1 MKSWVCNSS
10 LWFRNASAPLQCIFP
25 CLNVLQFFESA
36 CYQMLN
42 YLVTH
47 LKATD
52 APKVAGTSALH
63 DTATVMCHT
72 VAMPAVA
79 GSPASKA

>member
-1 MKSWVCNSS
+1 
-10 LWFRNASAPLQCIFP
+10 
-25 CLNVLQFFESA
+25 
-36 CYQMLN
+36 MLN

-52 APKVAGTSALH
+52 APKVASTSALH

-79 GSPASKA
+79 GSHASKA

>member
-1 MKSWVCNSS
+1 MQFFS
-10 LWFRNASAPLQCIFP
+10 LIQECLCASAVHFS